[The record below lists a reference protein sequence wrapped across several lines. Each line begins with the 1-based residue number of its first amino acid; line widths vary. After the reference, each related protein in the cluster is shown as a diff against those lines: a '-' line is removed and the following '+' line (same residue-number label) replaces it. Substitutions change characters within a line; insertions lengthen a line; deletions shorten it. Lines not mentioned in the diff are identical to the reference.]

1 MPSLEQGNNRDNCRG
16 YITHRQPMGKQ
27 ISCRPYRKI
36 ASFKDY
42 FYKKDFLDWLLDLED
57 LFDYENIYYE
67 RKVGLALY
75 KLSEYALHWWERVQS
90 DRIQHGKDKIRSWP
104 RMKKILAIKFY
115 PLDCEEIL
123 SYTIKDYYWP
133 RSLHLNYFKEPYI
146 PLLREELYIE
156 ENTFLKNM

>member
-1 MPSLEQGNNRDNCRG
+1 
-16 YITHRQPMGKQ
+16 MGKQ

-36 ASFKDY
+36 ESFKDY

-67 RKVGLALY
+67 RKVGLDLY

-115 PLDCEEIL
+115 PLDCDEL
-123 SYTIKDYYWP
+123 LLYTKHDY
-133 RSLHLNYFKEPYI
+133 
-146 PLLREELYIE
+146 LLAKKF
-156 ENTFLKNM
+156 TFEFF